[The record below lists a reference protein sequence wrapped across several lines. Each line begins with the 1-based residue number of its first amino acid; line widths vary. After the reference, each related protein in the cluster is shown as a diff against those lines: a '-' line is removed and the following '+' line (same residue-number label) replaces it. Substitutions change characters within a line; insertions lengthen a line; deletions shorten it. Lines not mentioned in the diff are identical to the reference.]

1 MITRRAGIRFNFGAM
16 KKIEEIEVDDTV
28 LSSYYREENMG
39 LVFGMFKLE
48 GYGNI
53 QLNLSFDEA
62 FKFANYIQRSL
73 RKYLEMYRGS
83 VEDKEHV
90 SEWFEVSEELP
101 PENSAVLFVTA
112 SDETSLCSFYS
123 GYMDEN
129 EWWISDDG
137 SMLETYGT
145 PGSPIGV
152 LYWRY
157 LKTN

>member
-1 MITRRAGIRFNFGAM
+1 MN
-16 KKIEEIEVDDTV
+16 KIEEVEIDDAIIR
-28 LSSYYREENMG
+28 SYYREESMS
-39 LVFGMFKLE
+39 LVFFISKLG
-48 GYGNI
+48 GYGSV
-53 QLNLSFDEA
+53 QFDLSFDEA

-73 RKYLEMYRGS
+73 RKYIEMYRGS

-90 SEWFEVSEELP
+90 SEWSSVDERLP
-101 PENSAVLFVTA
+101 AKNSAVMFVTA

-123 GYMDEN
+123 GHMDEN

-145 PGSPIGV
+145 PGAPIGV

-157 LKTN
+157 LKNNN